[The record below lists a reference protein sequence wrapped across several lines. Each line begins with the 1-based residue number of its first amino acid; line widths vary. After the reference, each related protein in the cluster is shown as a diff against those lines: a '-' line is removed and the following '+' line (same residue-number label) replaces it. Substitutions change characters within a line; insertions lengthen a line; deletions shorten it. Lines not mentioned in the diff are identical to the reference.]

1 MKTELTFFWF
11 ATILYGLSAFFYIW
25 SFISKKEEFIRWG
38 TLLTGVGFLTQTVSL
53 GWYWIELGGQ
63 VSTLYTYTVISRISG
78 TTWMGVLVFLLA
90 QLFAKPVR
98 PAGLL
103 IMPIILPLLI
113 WAGISGKEIGTISSL
128 LATWWFWVHIG
139 SGGLAFGFV
148 LIAGAMG
155 LLYLLSP
162 SSFSSPPRG
171 EGQVEGVGL
180 INQTPTIPEK
190 LPELK
195 VLDNLNYR
203 FVALGFVMLTIMI
216 ISGSLWANQVH
227 GRYWGWDPIE
237 VQSLISWLICA
248 IWLHLR
254 LTFGWRGRK
263 LAWYSLFALIVIGIN
278 LAGIPFIE
286 KAFHSGFRIQ
296 HE

>member
-1 MKTELTFFWF
+1 MKTDLTFFWF
-11 ATILYGLSAFFYIW
+11 ATILYGLSAFFYILNLL
-25 SFISKKEEFIRWG
+25 FKKEKFIRSG
-38 TLLTGVGFLTQTVSL
+38 IILTWVGFLTQTLSL
-53 GWYWIELGGQ
+53 VWYWVELGGQ
-63 VSTLYTYTVISRISG
+63 ASTLYTYTLISRISG

-90 QLFAKPVR
+90 QLSAKSLR
-98 PAGLL
+98 PAGIL
-103 IMPIILPLLI
+103 IMPITLLLLI
-113 WAGISGKEIGTISSL
+113 WAGFSGKEVGTFPTM
-128 LATWWFWVHIG
+128 LATWWFWVHIS
-139 SGGLAFGFV
+139 SGGLAYGFV
-148 LIAGAMG
+148 LIAGATA
-155 LLYLLSP
+155 LLYLLKECEV
-162 SSFSSPPRG
+162 SSTEPLTTQPLSTYFA
-171 EGQVEGVGL
+171 QF
-180 INQTPTIPEK
+180 
-190 LPELK
+190 PELK

-203 FVALGFVMLTIMI
+203 FVALGFIMLTIMI

-278 LAGIPFIE
+278 LSGIPFIE

-296 HE
+296 HQ